1 MGANCSTST
10 HYHNNICATIVHV
23 CKLHQYCLV
32 AVQKVLRGAQSIW
45 IHLSNC
51 KNCPQQSLQLQW
63 AHAPHSY
70 VHFFFEKKV
79 ACLST
84 NVFSILSIFVFFQL
98 QIHLYNNQQLCWHCA
113 PPFLSFYA
121 FPPFSFQCCCFF
133 RSLERP
139 LESVCYRAQ
148 SVKVPSCKVCE
159 VCSVCMYV
167 NLYLCLYMCIFVC
180 VYVCIRVCLCLCMF
194 IYMCTASV

>member
-70 VHFFFEKKV
+70 VHFFFWKKGG
-79 ACLST
+79 LSEH
-84 NVFSILSIFVFFQL
+84 Q
-98 QIHLYNNQQLCWHCA
+98 
-113 PPFLSFYA
+113 
-121 FPPFSFQCCCFF
+121 CFF
-133 RSLERP
+133 DTQYFCLLSAANP
-139 LESVCYRAQ
+139 LIQQ
-148 SVKVPSCKVCE
+148 STIMLTLCTTISQFLCFSPFFISMLLLFSKFGETVRKCLLSSPECE
-159 VCSVCMYV
+159 GPK
-167 NLYLCLYMCIFVC
+167 L
-180 VYVCIRVCLCLCMF
+180 
-194 IYMCTASV
+194 

>member
-1 MGANCSTST
+1 MRDNCTRLQ
-10 HYHNNICATIVHV
+10 IAP
-23 CKLHQYCLV
+23 
-32 AVQKVLRGAQSIW
+32 VLSCSRAKSAPGCS
-45 IHLSNC
+45 IHLNPSE
-51 KNCPQQSLQLQW
+51 QLQKLPP
-63 AHAPHSY
+63 AVTPITMSTCTTFICS
-70 VHFFFEKKV
+70 FFFVLKKM

-98 QIHLYNNQQLCWHCA
+98 QIHLYNNQQLCCHCA

-139 LESVCYRAQ
+139 LESVCYWAQ
-148 SVKVPSCKVCE
+148 SVKVSSCKVCE

-167 NLYLCLYMCIFVC
+167 YCVFVSVSIYVYL
-180 VYVCIRVCLCLCMF
+180 CLCLCVYSCLFMSMYVY
-194 IYMCTASV
+194 IYVYCKCLMCEGPQL

>member
-1 MGANCSTST
+1 M
-10 HYHNNICATIVHV
+10 HH
-23 CKLHQYCLV
+23 
-32 AVQKVLRGAQSIW
+32 
-45 IHLSNC
+45 IHLFIFFRFEKDGLSEHQCFFDTQYFCLLSAAN
-51 KNCPQQSLQLQW
+51 PLIQQSTIMLTLCTTISQFL
-63 AHAPHSY
+63 
-70 VHFFFEKKV
+70 
-79 ACLST
+79 C
-84 NVFSILSIFVFFQL
+84 FS
-98 QIHLYNNQQLCWHCA
+98 
-113 PPFLSFYA
+113 P
-121 FPPFSFQCCCFF
+121 FF

>member
-1 MGANCSTST
+1 MRDNCTRLQ
-10 HYHNNICATIVHV
+10 IAP
-23 CKLHQYCLV
+23 
-32 AVQKVLRGAQSIW
+32 VLSCSRAKSAPGCS
-45 IHLSNC
+45 IHLNPSE
-51 KNCPQQSLQLQW
+51 QLQKLPP
-63 AHAPHSY
+63 AVTPITMSTCTTFICS
-70 VHFFFEKKV
+70 FFSFWKKV

-194 IYMCTASV
+194 IYVYCKCLMCEGPQL